1 MSLVKRFGP
10 PAAGATVEIAPAAS
24 DAVAWLA
31 DIIANTIY
39 DFGDVHGRRPSIAL
53 SGGSTPGAV
62 YERLAAAY
70 PALVRRALWCQA
82 DERDVAPDDP
92 ASNRGMICRTLFGA
106 RPAEPPANFLA
117 VPLPAADARS
127 AALAYSRL
135 LATHLAELG
144 AGSIDIVLLGIGED
158 GHTASLFPGTGWR
171 TLSEPLF
178 AAVDAPLPA
187 GRRYTLT
194 LNGILEAKH
203 RIWIVRGEAKAGIV
217 RRILRDAPEHLPAGA
232 IVRAAETRWLLDTGA
247 AASL

>member
-1 MSLVKRFGP
+1 MKRFGA
-10 PAAGATVEIAPAAS
+10 PASGATVEIAPVAP
-24 DAVAWLA
+24 DAVAWFA
-31 DIIANTIY
+31 DTIADTIY
-39 DFGDVHGRRPSIAL
+39 NFIDVSGRRPSIAL
-53 SGGSTPGAV
+53 SGGTTPGAI
-62 YERLAAAY
+62 YERLAAAH

-82 DERDVAPDDP
+82 DERDVAPDDS

-135 LATHLAELG
+135 LAAHLAELG
-144 AGSIDIVLLGIGED
+144 AGSIDIVLLGLGED

-171 TLSEPLF
+171 SLSDPLF
-178 AAVDAPLPA
+178 AAVEAPPPA

-203 RIWIVRGEAKAGIV
+203 RIYIVRGEAKAEIV
-217 RRILRDAPEHLPAGA
+217 RSILREAPERLPSGA
-232 IVRAAETRWLLDTGA
+232 IVRAAETRWLLDA
-247 AASL
+247 AAAANL